1 MWKSAVLALDDAYEI
16 ATSLLIAL
24 ARRAFMLGTIERP
37 RRLMRTGTACIA
49 RRRGLFGTL
58 LRLVS
63 VFLAIRTLL
72 ARALVLG
79 MIRLTRIA
87 ESALPRIMT
96 GCTALGTDAVRT
108 RERVSVVSRRAAYR
122 AILGA
127 LLIECY
133 VRVRTTV
140 ITNHTGSFF
149 PFDSILSW
157 VQRPLQ
163 PPLIGLPAVF

>member
-1 MWKSAVLALDDAYEI
+1 MVVAFWFEV
-16 ATSLLIAL
+16 AL
-24 ARRAFMLGTIERP
+24 ARRAFVLRTIERP
-37 RRLMRTGTACIA
+37 WRLMRTGTACIA

-96 GCTALGTDAVRT
+96 GCTALGADAVRT

-122 AILGA
+122 N
-127 LLIECY
+127 
-133 VRVRTTV
+133 TW
-140 ITNHTGSFF
+140 GSL
-149 PFDSILSW
+149 D
-157 VQRPLQ
+157 
-163 PPLIGLPAVF
+163 

>member
-1 MWKSAVLALDDAYEI
+1 MLMVVAFWFEV
-16 ATSLLIAL
+16 AL
-24 ARRAFMLGTIERP
+24 ARRAFVLRTIERP
-37 RRLMRTGTACIA
+37 WRLMRTGTACIA

-79 MIRLTRIA
+79 MIRLARIA

-96 GCTALGTDAVRT
+96 GCTALGTDAVRA
-108 RERVSVVSRRAAYR
+108 RVRVSVVSRRAAYR

-127 LLIECY
+127 ALIECH
-133 VRVRTTV
+133 VCVRTTV
-140 ITNHTGSFF
+140 ITNHTLIVLSFRLI
-149 PFDSILSW
+149 SILSW

>member
-1 MWKSAVLALDDAYEI
+1 M
-16 ATSLLIAL
+16 
-24 ARRAFMLGTIERP
+24 RA
-37 RRLMRTGTACIA
+37 GTACIA

-72 ARALVLG
+72 ARAFVLG
-79 MIRLTRIA
+79 MLRLTRIA

-122 AILGA
+122 AILRA
-127 LLIECY
+127 ALIECH
-133 VRVRTTV
+133 VCVRTTV
-140 ITNHTGSFF
+140 ITNHTLIVLSFRLI
-149 PFDSILSW
+149 SILSW
-157 VQRPLQ
+157 VQRPSQ

>member
-1 MWKSAVLALDDAYEI
+1 MLTVVAFWFEV
-16 ATSLLIAL
+16 AL
-24 ARRAFMLGTIERP
+24 ARRAFVLRTIERLW
-37 RRLMRTGTACIA
+37 RLMRAGTACIA

-79 MIRLTRIA
+79 MLRLTRIA

-96 GCTALGTDAVRT
+96 GCTALGADAVRT

-122 AILGA
+122 AILWA
-127 LLIECY
+127 VVMVECH
-133 VRVRTTV
+133 VCVRTTV
-140 ITNHTGSFF
+140 ITNHT
-149 PFDSILSW
+149 
-157 VQRPLQ
+157 
-163 PPLIGLPAVF
+163 

>member
-1 MWKSAVLALDDAYEI
+1 MLMVVAFWFEL
-16 ATSLLIAL
+16 AL

-63 VFLAIRTLL
+63 VFLAIRTLP

-79 MIRLTRIA
+79 MLRLTRIA

-96 GCTALGTDAVRT
+96 GCTALGADAVRA
-108 RERVSVVSRRAAYR
+108 RVRVSAVS
-122 AILGA
+122 
-127 LLIECY
+127 
-133 VRVRTTV
+133 
-140 ITNHTGSFF
+140 
-149 PFDSILSW
+149 
-157 VQRPLQ
+157 
-163 PPLIGLPAVF
+163 